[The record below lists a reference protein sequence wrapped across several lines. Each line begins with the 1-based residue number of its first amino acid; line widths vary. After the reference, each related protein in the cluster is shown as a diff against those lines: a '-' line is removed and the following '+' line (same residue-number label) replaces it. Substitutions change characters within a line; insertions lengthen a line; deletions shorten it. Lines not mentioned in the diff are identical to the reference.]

1 VAFAL
6 LAGCA
11 PIASL
16 TPPGMIAAVPPGAT
30 APDADPHHLGD
41 VVDAPDDSLIVLLA
55 GDNRPGYRMQS
66 QRIGYPQLS
75 AFSPGAPGTWLPA
88 LGALPL
94 AIVQVVVPTLD
105 GFQDLATGLITH
117 RPNGGGEAQVRDAMT
132 RRLPAD
138 LVMNTGDLVF
148 DGRRAQLWR
157 DFERKF
163 GTPEGPRESLRAGRP
178 FLSAPG
184 NHERIHT
191 AEGRANWI
199 AVMGAPPRPERFWF
213 AVDAGGDLARFV
225 FLDSNVLANVHGVY
239 AEERAEALA
248 REQLDW
254 LDRILD
260 SGARYRF
267 VVLHHPPVMVGN
279 HGGDWLPEASARRRD
294 RVLEICARR
303 GVTAVLGGHE
313 HLYHRV
319 YARGPAAGF
328 WIITTGGAGGPLHR
342 IDREVREREYARTL
356 PAGLALDPTT
366 ARIESRHHFMRLVL
380 PSAAGHPPYVEV
392 YGVNRRGEEV
402 TIEHMSLAPPR

>member
-1 VAFAL
+1 
-6 LAGCA
+6 
-11 PIASL
+11 
-16 TPPGMIAAVPPGAT
+16 MITAVPPGITGAG
-30 APDADPHHLGD
+30 ADPHHLGD
-41 VVDAPDDSLIVLLA
+41 VADAPGDSLIVLLA

-94 AIVQVVVPTLD
+94 AIVQTVVPTLD

-138 LVMNTGDLVF
+138 LVVNTGDLVF
-148 DGRRAQLWR
+148 DGRRARLWR

-163 GTPEGPRESLRAGRP
+163 GTPDGSPGSLRAGAP

-213 AVDAGGDLARFV
+213 AADAGGDLARFV

-239 AEERAEALA
+239 DEAQAAALA
-248 REQLDW
+248 QEQLEW
-254 LDRILD
+254 LDRVLD
-260 SGARYRF
+260 TGARHRF

-279 HGGDWLPEASARRRD
+279 HGGDWLPEASALRRD

-303 GVTAVLGGHE
+303 GVTAVIGGHE

-319 YARGPAAGF
+319 YARGPADGF
-328 WIITTGGAGGPLHR
+328 WIVTTGGAGGPLHR
-342 IDREVREREYARTL
+342 IDHEVREREYARAL
-356 PAGLALDPTT
+356 PAGLALDPATS
-366 ARIESRHHFMRLVL
+366 RIESRHHFMRLVI
-380 PSAAGHPPYVEV
+380 PSAEGRAPYLEV
-392 YGVNRRGEEV
+392 YEVDRRGQEAP
-402 TIEHMSLAPPR
+402 IERITLAPPP